1 MIEKDLKQKIDGIEE
16 KIRVLTEEKMK
27 CCKEYK
33 HIRNLNEFLKILKEG
48 KKECRRF
55 GIGTYYRKNIK
66 DEKPYIY
73 ITTGVGNEQIAINI
87 KYPLS
92 VDFDREFRELLYK
105 YLNNSN
111 ESVFE

>member
-27 CCKEYK
+27 CYKEYN
-33 HIRNLNEFLKILKEG
+33 HICNLNEFLKILKED
-48 KKECRRF
+48 KKGCRRF
-55 GIGTYYRKNIK
+55 GIGTDYRKNIK
-66 DEKPYIY
+66 DKKPYTY
-73 ITTGVGNEQIAINI
+73 ITTGVGNGEIAINI